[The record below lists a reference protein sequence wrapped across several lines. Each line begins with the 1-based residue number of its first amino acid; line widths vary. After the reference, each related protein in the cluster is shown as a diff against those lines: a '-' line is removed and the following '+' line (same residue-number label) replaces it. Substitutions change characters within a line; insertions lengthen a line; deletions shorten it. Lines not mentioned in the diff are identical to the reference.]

1 MAFSSQPE
9 DFIVMQS
16 LRQDLIHGI
25 RLMKQKPGFALVTVL
40 TLALGIGANT
50 AIFSIL
56 DALVLRN
63 LPVWRPERLVQ
74 VAASYRNSSQV
85 PLSFPVFQQLQENQK
100 VFSTLFGWTGGSPYN
115 IEINGALFRSS
126 VRGVTGNYYETLGAL
141 PLRGRLIGPQDAGT
155 QGMPVAVIDYE
166 LWTRKFARDPTVIGK
181 AIRIEGTTFTI
192 VGVSRKWFTGMTP
205 GTASDITV
213 PITAAPFSSLV
224 QNRAILWIFAA
235 GRLKDGLTIGQAQQ
249 QLRSFWREAL
259 VIAAPTTSPGERL
272 QSWLGMGLN
281 AISAATGVNADLRLD
296 LQRPLRLLMGM
307 AGLILLVACVNL
319 ANLTLARVVARSR
332 EISVRVSLGATRW
345 HIIRQLLAETVLL
358 AAAGALFAF
367 ILANWGGH
375 LLLAMITAGR
385 DTPVILNLRPDW
397 RVFCFTALAAIG
409 TALLIACMPAW
420 QALHQPPADALRAD
434 QRTLAGS
441 SGRLSKW
448 LIVTQIALSLVLVF
462 GAGLLLRSFQT
473 LRALDP
479 HFQTRSVLQVALDA
493 RPEGFANVDIN
504 SYRKQLVDAV
514 AGLPGVIAAGYADT
528 DIPIGNTGWKDT
540 VVPASLNPADDTRI
554 ATIAVVSP
562 GFFETLG
569 IPIVSGRGFG
579 WTDDEKH
586 PRVAIVDSN
595 LARRLLPS
603 GDVLGMHVRFGV
615 QPTLRDLQIVGVAR
629 RTRLVSLRD
638 PEAPIIF
645 IPSPQFPDR
654 SDAGNLFVRSQNPAA
669 IVKLV
674 QNEIQ
679 SHGHEYSVAARTLQE
694 TGDQA
699 LVEDRTTALLS
710 TLFAGLA
717 LALAGIGL
725 FGLMSYAVS
734 RRTREIGIR
743 IAVGAQQGTIL
754 KLILRESVALSFLG
768 IGIGV
773 PFAIAATRLIAHEL
787 FGVTASDP
795 TTFLIAAGVVLA
807 VGAVA
812 GYWPARRAAK
822 MDPMAAL
829 RLE

>member
-1 MAFSSQPE
+1 MPLCPSEGTVS
-9 DFIVMQS
+9 MQS
-16 LRQDLIHGI
+16 LREDLGHGI
-25 RLMKQKPGFALVTVL
+25 RLIKQKPGFALVTVL

-56 DALVLRN
+56 DALVLRH

-100 VFSTLFGWTGGSPYN
+100 VFSTLFGWTGGDPYN
-115 IEINGALFRSS
+115 VEVSGALFRST

-141 PLRGRLIGPQDAGT
+141 PLRGRLIGPEDAGT
-155 QGMPVAVIDYE
+155 SGTPVAVIDYE
-166 LWTRKFARDPTVIGK
+166 FWTRKFARDPNVIGR
-181 AIRIEGTTFTI
+181 AIRIEGTSFTI

-205 GTASDITV
+205 GTTADITV

-224 QNRAILWIFAA
+224 QNRAVLWIFVA
-235 GRLKDGLTIGQAQQ
+235 GRLKDGLTIGQAQE

-259 VIAAPTTSPGERL
+259 VITAPTTAPGERL
-272 QSWLGMGLN
+272 QSWLGMGVR
-281 AISAATGVNADLRLD
+281 AISAATGVSADLRLD
-296 LQRPLRLLMGM
+296 LQRPLHVLMGM

-332 EISVRVSLGATRW
+332 EISVRVSLGATRR
-345 HIIRQLLAETVLL
+345 HILRQLLAETVFLS
-358 AAAGALFAF
+358 AVGALFAF
-367 ILANWGGH
+367 VLANWGGH

-385 DTPVILNLRPDW
+385 DTPVILSLRPDW
-397 RVFCFTALAAIG
+397 RVFCFTALTAIG
-409 TALLIACMPAW
+409 TALLIACVPAW
-420 QALHQPPADALRAD
+420 QALQQHPADALRAD
-434 QRTLAGS
+434 QRILAGG
-441 SGRLSKW
+441 SGRLSRW

-462 GAGLLLRSFQT
+462 GAGLLLRSFET
-473 LRALDP
+473 LRSLDP
-479 HFQTRSVLQVALDA
+479 HFQTRSVLQVGLDA
-493 RPEGFANVDIN
+493 MPEGFANVDIS
-504 SYRKQLVDAV
+504 SYRKQLIDAV
-514 AGLPGVIAAGYADT
+514 ASLPGVIAAGYSDI
-528 DIPIGNTGWKDT
+528 DIPMGNTGWKDT
-540 VVPASLNPADDTRI
+540 VAPVALSSPADDTRT
-554 ATIAVVSP
+554 ATLAVVSP

-569 IPIVSGRGFG
+569 IPIVSGRNFD

-603 GDVLGMHVRFGV
+603 EDVLGLHVRFGV
-615 QPTLRDLQIVGVAR
+615 QPALRNLQIAGVAR
-629 RTRLVSLRD
+629 RSRLVSLRD
-638 PEAPIIF
+638 PDAPIIF
-645 IPSPQFPDR
+645 VPSPQFPDR
-654 SDAGNLFVRSQNPAA
+654 SDSGNLFVRSQNPAA

-674 QNEIQ
+674 QNEIL
-679 SHGHEYSVAARTLQE
+679 SHGHEYSVTARTLQE

-710 TLFAGLA
+710 TLFAGVA

-734 RRTREIGIR
+734 SRTREIGIR
-743 IAVGAQQGTIL
+743 IAVGAQPGTIL
-754 KLILRESVALSFLG
+754 KLILRESVVLSLLG

-773 PFAIAATRLIAHEL
+773 PCAIAATRLIAHEL
-787 FGVTASDP
+787 FGVTPSDP
-795 TTFLIAAGVVLA
+795 PTFLIAAAVVLG

-812 GYWPARRAAK
+812 GYYPARRAAK

-829 RLE
+829 RCE